1 MKRTLLIF
9 FIIFI
14 LMQFIQTNKE
24 NIAQVKNL
32 EMKVDNIEVYNILKT
47 ACYDCHSNETVWPWY
62 SKIAP
67 FSWVVSN
74 HVTEGKKALN
84 FSTWEN
90 YNQEEKD
97 EKIKDIYRTAYASMP
112 LPSYIFAHENADL
125 TKEQRSL
132 IRNWTGVRSK

>member
-24 NIAQVKNL
+24 NIAQEKNL

-62 SKIAP
+62 SNIAP

>member
-24 NIAQVKNL
+24 NIAQEKNL

>member
-1 MKRTLLIF
+1 MKRTLLIY

-24 NIAQVKNL
+24 NIAQEKNL

-84 FSTWEN
+84 FSTWEK